1 VWSVCLCASACPVC
15 PVCVPAPPGVFLPV
29 PVIGT
34 GYMKHCNK
42 DLAVAAEH
50 QVARNETPGSR
61 SAPMRG
67 RHSPMTL
74 TRAHQSASEKKTPQG
89 L

>member
-1 VWSVCLCASACPVC
+1 V
-15 PVCVPAPPGVFLPV
+15 VCVPLCVRVSRVSRVCPGSPRCLFT
-29 PVIGT
+29 GT
-34 GYMKHCNK
+34 GNRYMKHCNK

-74 TRAHQSASEKKTPQG
+74 TRAHQSVSEKKTPQG

>member
-1 VWSVCLCASACPVC
+1 MCLVSHVRSRYLSIHLT
-15 PVCVPAPPGVFLPV
+15 FRKT
-29 PVIGT
+29 IRFRWRT
-34 GYMKHCNK
+34 RYMKHCNK